1 MSLTSGIKDPLERNV
16 KALTLRPSVGQG
28 TKITRVRLGE
38 QMRCDIEEG
47 SWKLTAG
54 MPATFGGDDGSPTP
68 GVFGRAA
75 LGACLAIGYAMWAAR
90 LDITIKSLEVELHSD
105 FDARGELAVDE
116 DVRAGHT
123 AIRYVVRVSSDA
135 SDDLIVQCLDAAD
148 AHSAWRDNLTHP
160 IPMIRELQITRSS
173 TV

>member
-1 MSLTSGIKDPLERNV
+1 MAGGHDNRCLEC
-16 KALTLRPSVGQG
+16 G
-28 TKITRVRLGE
+28 
-38 QMRCDIEEG
+38 
-47 SWKLTAG
+47 AG
-54 MPATFGGDDGSPTP
+54 RI
-68 GVFGRAA
+68 RAA